1 MSILGVLGL
10 KESASQAHIELGNKM
25 ASMGVAITKDIYG
38 NGPEEHGSAWKFPA
52 DKYETILAWLVA
64 QGFKKKKKAK
74 GATLKRGNL
83 AVDVVPDG
91 FLYIT
96 D

>member
-1 MSILGVLGL
+1 MTILGIMGL
-10 KESASQAHIELGNKM
+10 KESTPAHMALGNQM
-25 ASMGVAITKDIYG
+25 ASLGVTVTKDIYG
-38 NGPEEHGSAWKFPA
+38 NGPEAHGSAWEFPA
-52 DKYETILAWLVA
+52 AKYTAILGWLAA

-83 AVDVVPDG
+83 AVDIVPDG